1 MKSIVT
7 WLQEGKVLLADGATG
22 TQLQAMGLPAGAAPE
37 PWNVEN
43 PAAIRAHHRAYLD
56 AGSQIILTNSFGGNR
71 LKLKTAGGLDA
82 RTSELNRAA
91 AAVARAA
98 ADGTAFIAGDVGPT
112 GELMQPYGLLSY
124 EDAVEV
130 FAEQARA
137 LTEGGADLIW
147 VETMSDLNEA
157 KAAVEGAMRA
167 ADLPVFCSLSF
178 GASGRTIMGVDPAQA
193 ANELWPM
200 GVAALGANCGEGL
213 EVIPKVLAGMREAQ
227 PGVVLIAKPNAGLP
241 HLQDGKTAFD
251 LEPEA
256 FAEHMPRFIE
266 LGAQVVGG
274 CCGSTPAH
282 IAAVAGAL
290 KAALGT
296 HTG

>member
-7 WLQEGKVLLADGATG
+7 WLQDGKVFLADGATG

-71 LKLKTAGGLDA
+71 LKLRAAGGLDH
-82 RTSELNRAA
+82 RTAELNRAA
-91 AAVARAA
+91 ATLARAEA
-98 ADGTAFIAGDVGPT
+98 NGRAYVAGDVGPT
-112 GELMQPYGLLSY
+112 GELLQPYGLLSY
-124 EDAVEV
+124 ADAVKV
-130 FAEQARA
+130 FDEQARA
-137 LTEGGADLIW
+137 LAEGGADLIW

-157 KAAVEGAMRA
+157 KAAVEGAMQA
-167 ADLPVFCSLSF
+167 TDLPVFCSLSF
-178 GASGRTIMGVDPAQA
+178 GASGRTMMGVAPAQA

-200 GVAALGANCGEGL
+200 GVVALGANCGEGL
-213 EVIPKVLAGMREAQ
+213 EVIPKVLEGMRAAQ

-241 HLQDGKTAFD
+241 HLQDGETVFG
-251 LEPEA
+251 LGPQA
-256 FAEHMPRFIE
+256 FAQHMPGFIE

-282 IAAVAGAL
+282 IAAVADAL
-290 KAALGT
+290 AKSL
-296 HTG
+296 HT